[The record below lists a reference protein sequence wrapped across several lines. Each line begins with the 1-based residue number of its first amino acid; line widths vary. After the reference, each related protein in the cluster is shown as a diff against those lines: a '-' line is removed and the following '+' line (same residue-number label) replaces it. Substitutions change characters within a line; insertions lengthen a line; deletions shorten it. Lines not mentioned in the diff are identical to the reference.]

1 MRKGT
6 LTLILTAL
14 LLGSMPIVQTGCESK
29 RGCTDKNADNYN
41 AEAEEDDDTCV
52 PMRAKF
58 LGEYYCDGQMDKEGG
73 AVDINQPNGA
83 MELVIEDVTLYVDS
97 ATKEDPELVF
107 GFSNVEGTQ
116 FPLTGV
122 VVSKFDVD
130 FPNQTLGDIVYFG
143 NGHVSGRVIDL
154 HITRVFL
161 SPDINVT
168 PNDTD
173 KIHILGLRNP
183 CCDCSNVHLYDYSDR
198 VCNGDPRQGGQS
210 WASFRGSLVAAGCD
224 CEY

>member
-1 MRKGT
+1 MM
-6 LTLILTAL
+6 TAML
-14 LLGSMPIVQTGCESK
+14 VGSLPIVQTGCESK
-29 RGCTDKNADNYN
+29 RGCTDKNSDNYN
-41 AEAEEDDDTCV
+41 PEAEEDDDTCV

-58 LGEYYCDGQMDKEGG
+58 LGDYDCNGEMDKGDPSGG
-73 AVDINQPNGA
+73 IQPNDS
-83 MELVIEDVTLYVDS
+83 MDFSLEDITINVDS
-97 ATKEDPELVF
+97 TTRPEPELIF

-143 NGHVSGRVIDL
+143 NGHISGRVIDL

-173 KIHILGLRNP
+173 LIHILGMKNP

-210 WASFRGSLVAAGCD
+210 WESFRGSLVEAGCD